1 MDANLVKF
9 GLFIIVCTCAL
20 RVVAQGLYYLRPN
33 STSFRFPD
41 DFFSRSVVLPLCFY
55 AGTTEYKDEC
65 IVDKSKKPTEDGNYK
80 DCTGEDHVKD
90 GSTDCCN
97 VDGVIDCCDKNAS
110 YVFN

>member
-41 DFFSRSVVLPLCFY
+41 DFFHEVLSYPY
-55 AGTTEYKDEC
+55 AFMQAPQNTKT
-65 IVDKSKKPTEDGNYK
+65 
-80 DCTGEDHVKD
+80 
-90 GSTDCCN
+90 N
-97 VDGVIDCCDKNAS
+97 VS
-110 YVFN
+110 